1 MSPCKLSFSPHH
13 ESALECLLENRDT
26 SNVQT
31 TIHDLRCSSS
41 YSSYSSSCS
50 ASSRGA
56 SCSMTVVCKESIVG
70 CVVVV
75 GRVLMMGCVGLVG
88 GCVL

>member
-1 MSPCKLSFSPHH
+1 
-13 ESALECLLENRDT
+13 
-26 SNVQT
+26 
-31 TIHDLRCSSS
+31 
-41 YSSYSSSCS
+41 
-50 ASSRGA
+50 
-56 SCSMTVVCKESIVG
+56 MTVVCKESIVG